1 MPKGRLFLEGGG
13 DVTVLGHA
21 TCQIL
26 PCSATLLLARLLLAP
41 WRSPR
46 DICLPSLLYI
56 PLFLLLSL
64 VFSLDSNPQASLQ
77 RHLCEPSQ
85 YDNLASTQTVID
97 KGLNIPGQ
105 DIPDINSE
113 PGETPPLIVK
123 LFFFKPIVKI

>member
-1 MPKGRLFLEGGG
+1 MKTIGNKPRGRRCLPSII
-13 DVTVLGHA
+13 VTVLGHA

-56 PLFLLLSL
+56 PLLLLLSL
-64 VFSLDSNPQASLQ
+64 VSSLDSNPQASLQ

-85 YDNLASTQTVID
+85 RAHSQ
-97 KGLNIPGQ
+97 P
-105 DIPDINSE
+105 
-113 PGETPPLIVK
+113 VK
-123 LFFFKPIVKI
+123 TKEKPKIII

>member
-41 WRSPR
+41 RRSPR

-56 PLFLLLSL
+56 PFLLLLSL
-64 VFSLDSNPQASLQ
+64 VSSLDSNPQALVQ

-85 YDNLASTQTVID
+85 PISTSNFYHQSLPLIFTTNLA
-97 KGLNIPGQ
+97 LF
-105 DIPDINSE
+105 DIIKRRTLS
-113 PGETPPLIVK
+113 K
-123 LFFFKPIVKI
+123 